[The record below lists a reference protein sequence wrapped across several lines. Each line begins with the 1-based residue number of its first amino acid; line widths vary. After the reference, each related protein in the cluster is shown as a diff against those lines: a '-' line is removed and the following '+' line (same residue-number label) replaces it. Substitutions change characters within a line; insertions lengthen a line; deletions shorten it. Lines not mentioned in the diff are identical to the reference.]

1 MLNDIKDKIPLKNYL
16 RPTDISDIVGQKHL
30 IGDNG
35 VLTKMLKNNLFVSS
49 IFWGDPG
56 VGKTTIAK
64 FIGEK
69 LDFNFYPLNATK
81 HRVADIHAIAE
92 KCKKMDLFSKGNNLI
107 FVDEIH
113 RFSKTQQDALLPYV
127 EDGTFT
133 FIGATTENPSFYVI
147 PPLLSRCNTFKFKKL
162 GEDDIGELVAS
173 SIKKLDLKDGIIS
186 DEIIDQI
193 KTISNGD
200 GRKSIDLIELVLIND
215 ITTVEEFEKSIQ
227 SMSYYS
233 KTGDNH
239 FDIISAIQKSIRS
252 SDDSAAVFWI
262 RKMLA
267 LGEDPRYVL
276 RRLIRIAIEDVGL
289 ADPNALRVAN
299 DAYRAFEILGVPE
312 GNIAILQA
320 AVYLALAPKSNAL
333 EMAEFAADDLIKAN
347 PLIEVP
353 NHIRNAP
360 TKLMK
365 DMGYNKGYQYDHEY
379 PTGISDQHCMP
390 EGFETVNLYEPK
402 DIGYEKK
409 LIERKE
415 FIQSIKFP
423 KSEDVES
430 DSDES
435 KE

>member
-1 MLNDIKDKIPLKNYL
+1 MLDKIKDKLPLKNYL
-16 RPTDISDIVGQKHL
+16 RPSNLDDIVGQKHL
-30 IGDNG
+30 IGENG
-35 VLTKMLKNNLFVSS
+35 VLTKMLKSNIFVSS

-81 HRVADIHAIAE
+81 HRVSDIHTIAE
-92 KCKKMDLFSKGNNLI
+92 KCKKSDLFSKGQNLI

-147 PPLLSRCNTFKFKKL
+147 PPLLSRCNTFKFNKL
-162 GEDDIGELVAS
+162 GEDDIGELVDS
-173 SIKKLDLKDGIIS
+173 SIQKLGLKEGIIS
-186 DEIIDQI
+186 SKIIDQI
-193 KTISNGD
+193 KIISNGD

-215 ITTVEEFEKSIQ
+215 ITTIDEFEKSIQ

-252 SDDSAAVFWI
+252 SDDSATIFWI
-262 RKMLA
+262 RKMLS
-267 LGEDPRYVL
+267 LGEDPRYIL
-276 RRLIRIAIEDVGL
+276 RRLIRIAMEDVGL
-289 ADPNALRVAN
+289 ADPNALRVTN

-312 GNIAILQA
+312 GNIALLQA
-320 AVYLALAPKSNAL
+320 GVYLALAPKSNAL
-333 EMAEFAADDLIKAN
+333 ELSEYKADNIIKHN

-353 NHIRNAP
+353 NHLRNAP
-360 TKLMK
+360 TKFMK
-365 DMGYNKGYQYDHEY
+365 EQGFGEKYKYDHDFEN
-379 PTGISDQHCMP
+379 GISDQKCMP
-390 EGFETVNLYEPK
+390 EGFENISLYEPK
-402 DIGYEKK
+402 NIGFESK
-409 LIERKE
+409 LIERKN
-415 FIQSIKFP
+415 FISKIKFNN
-423 KSEDVES
+423 E
-430 DSDES
+430 
-435 KE
+435 